1 MKTANDFRHKTL
13 STKKIT
19 KHNRVTAN
27 KKTIQQASPRLLPY
41 NRRKIISVR
50 GKNGS
55 ETKKL
60 DYEAAV
66 KELEALVERL
76 EEGDISLEESLKL
89 YERGVLLTRDCQES
103 LQAAEQKVQMLLQ
116 QSGQNNLVD
125 FDPETGDA

>member
-1 MKTANDFRHKTL
+1 MAAK
-13 STKKIT
+13 
-19 KHNRVTAN
+19 
-27 KKTIQQASPRLLPY
+27 Q
-41 NRRKIISVR
+41 
-50 GKNGS
+50 
-55 ETKKL
+55 KKL